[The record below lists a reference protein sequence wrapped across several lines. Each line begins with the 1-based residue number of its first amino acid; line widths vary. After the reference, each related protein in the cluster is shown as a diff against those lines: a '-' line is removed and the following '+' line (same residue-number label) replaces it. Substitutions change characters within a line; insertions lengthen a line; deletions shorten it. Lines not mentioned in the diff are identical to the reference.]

1 MPKLLALFLAELF
14 WSNTAHAE
22 GGCPPGQYPYETPQA
37 RQCVPIPGGSSG
49 ASQSSAVYQDR
60 WGSIAV
66 DGAVSVGGIG
76 TSSDMPSKRK
86 AEKVAIAQ
94 CRATGGGNGCVVD
107 LSYRN
112 QCVVIGSGDRCNR
125 SWDRTSSRLHKGPS
139 KPVTERQRTARS
151 TTRAAAIRS
160 RLSKRTARIT
170 RSDKGGH

>member
-1 MPKLLALFLAELF
+1 MNKWFVPLIAMMVL
-14 WSNTAHAE
+14 SSVVGAE
-22 GGCPPGQYPYETPQA
+22 GGCPPGQHPYDAPQA

-107 LSYRN
+107 P
-112 QCVVIGSGDRCNR
+112 IA
-125 SWDRTSSRLHKGPS
+125 TSAL
-139 KPVTERQRTARS
+139 
-151 TTRAAAIRS
+151 
-160 RLSKRTARIT
+160 
-170 RSDKGGH
+170 